1 VSSSHNLHWRL
12 SRFYFFYYFFVGSFV
27 PYWGIYLQS
36 ENFSP
41 SSIGILLSLFQIS
54 RIVAPNFWGWLADH
68 TGHRVKWIKL
78 TSFLGLIG
86 FIGIFWAKG
95 FFWIFLVMSA
105 LSLFTSST
113 LPLAESLTLA
123 HLATTD
129 GHYSRI
135 RLWGSIGFIVASLF
149 LGYLIDL
156 QGINILLWVLLI
168 TQAIIFFLSNTIP
181 EAKEIHHKK
190 NDLSIW
196 KIIKT
201 PSVVALLIGCTLM
214 VSAHGVLYN
223 FYSIYLK
230 EHGYSSAA
238 IGWLWAVGVICEI
251 FIFMLMPKILRR
263 YSLKTI
269 LLISLFLGVIRFIL
283 IGASPDQFYLLLI
296 AQMFHAATFGSFHAA
311 SIEVIAYFFKGR
323 NQSRGQAIYNSVAY
337 GIGGTIGGLGGGYL
351 IQYLGGQLGF
361 MIAAISPLIGFIV
374 IWYGL
379 KLEIKYLAKTS
390 PQSMRKLND
399 YE

>member
-1 VSSSHNLHWRL
+1 MSSSYNLHWRL

-68 TGHRVKWIKL
+68 SGHRVKWIKL

-190 NDLSIW
+190 NDLPIW

-230 EHGYSSAA
+230 EHGYSSAT

-379 KLEIKYLAKTS
+379 KLEIKGNKIFG
-390 PQSMRKLND
+390 
-399 YE
+399 

>member
-1 VSSSHNLHWRL
+1 MSSSHNLHWRL

-86 FIGIFWAKG
+86 FIGVFWAKG

-168 TQAIIFFLSNTIP
+168 AQAIIFFLSNTIP
-181 EAKEIHHKK
+181 ETQDIQHKT

-201 PSVVALLIGCTLM
+201 PSVIALLLGCTLM

-230 EHGYSSAA
+230 DHGYSSGT

-251 FIFMLMPKILRR
+251 LIFMAMPKILRR
-263 YSLKTI
+263 YSLKAI
-269 LLISLFLGVIRFIL
+269 LLMSLFLGIIRFIL
-283 IGASPDQFYLLLI
+283 IGASPDHLYLLFI

-311 SIEVIAYFFKGR
+311 SIEVIAYYFKGR
-323 NQSRGQAIYNSVAY
+323 NQTRGQAIYNSVAY

-361 MIAAISPLIGFIV
+361 MIAAISPLIGFVV
-374 IWYGL
+374 IWFGL
-379 KLEIKYLAKTS
+379 KLEIKGNKIFG
-390 PQSMRKLND
+390 
-399 YE
+399 

>member
-1 VSSSHNLHWRL
+1 MSSSHNLHWRL

-86 FIGIFWAKG
+86 FIGVFWAKG

-149 LGYLIDL
+149 LGYLIDF

-168 TQAIIFFLSNTIP
+168 AQAIIFFLSNTIP
-181 EAKEIHHKK
+181 ETQDIQHKT

-201 PSVVALLIGCTLM
+201 PSVIALLIGCTLM

-230 EHGYSSAA
+230 DHGYSSGT

-251 FIFMLMPKILRR
+251 LIFMAMPKILRR
-263 YSLKTI
+263 YSLKAI
-269 LLISLFLGVIRFIL
+269 LLMSLFLGVIRFIL
-283 IGASPDQFYLLLI
+283 IGASPDHLYLLFI

-311 SIEVIAYFFKGR
+311 SIEVIAYYFKGR
-323 NQSRGQAIYNSVAY
+323 NQTRGQAIYNSVAY

-361 MIAAISPLIGFIV
+361 MIAAISPLIGFVV
-374 IWYGL
+374 IWFGL
-379 KLEIKYLAKTS
+379 KLEIKGNKIFG
-390 PQSMRKLND
+390 
-399 YE
+399 

>member
-1 VSSSHNLHWRL
+1 MSSSHNLHWRL

-86 FIGIFWAKG
+86 FIGVFWAKG
-95 FFWIFLVMSA
+95 FFWIFLVMLA

-168 TQAIIFFLSNTIP
+168 AQAIIFFLSNTIP
-181 EAKEIHHKK
+181 ETQDIQHKT

-201 PSVVALLIGCTLM
+201 PSVIALLLGCTLM

-230 EHGYSSAA
+230 DHGYSSGT

-251 FIFMLMPKILRR
+251 LIFMAMPKILRR
-263 YSLKTI
+263 YSLKAI
-269 LLISLFLGVIRFIL
+269 LLMSLFLGVIRFIL
-283 IGASPDQFYLLLI
+283 IGASPDHLYLLFI

-311 SIEVIAYFFKGR
+311 SIEVIAYYFKGR
-323 NQSRGQAIYNSVAY
+323 NQTRGQAIYNSVAY

-361 MIAAISPLIGFIV
+361 MIAAISPLIGFVV
-374 IWYGL
+374 IWFGL
-379 KLEIKYLAKTS
+379 KLEIKG
-390 PQSMRKLND
+390 N
-399 YE
+399 EIFG

>member
-1 VSSSHNLHWRL
+1 MSSSHNLHWRL

-68 TGHRVKWIKL
+68 TGYRVKWIKL

-86 FIGIFWAKG
+86 FIGVFWAKG

-149 LGYLIDL
+149 LGYLIDF

-168 TQAIIFFLSNTIP
+168 AQAIIFFLSNTIP
-181 EAKEIHHKK
+181 ETQDIQHKT

-201 PSVVALLIGCTLM
+201 PSVIALLIGCTLM

-230 EHGYSSAA
+230 DHGYSSGT

-251 FIFMLMPKILRR
+251 LIFMAMPKILQR
-263 YSLKTI
+263 YSLKAI
-269 LLISLFLGVIRFIL
+269 LLMSLFLGVIRFIL
-283 IGASPDQFYLLLI
+283 IGVSPDHLYLLFI

-311 SIEVIAYFFKGR
+311 SIEVIAYYFKGR
-323 NQSRGQAIYNSVAY
+323 NQTRGQAIYNSVAY

-361 MIAAISPLIGFIV
+361 MIAAISPLIGFVV
-374 IWYGL
+374 IWFGL
-379 KLEIKYLAKTS
+379 KLEIKGNKIFG
-390 PQSMRKLND
+390 
-399 YE
+399 

>member
-1 VSSSHNLHWRL
+1 MSSSYNLHWRL

-54 RIVAPNFWGWLADH
+54 RIIAPNFWGWLADH

-86 FIGIFWAKG
+86 FIGVFWAKG

-168 TQAIIFFLSNTIP
+168 AQTIIFFLSNTIP
-181 EAKEIHHKK
+181 ETKEIHHKK

-201 PSVVALLIGCTLM
+201 PSVIALLIGCTLM

-230 EHGYSSAA
+230 EHGYSSAT

-269 LLISLFLGVIRFIL
+269 LLLSLFLGVIRFIL
-283 IGASPDQFYLLLI
+283 IGASPNHFYLLLI

-361 MIAAISPLIGFIV
+361 MIAAISPLIGFVV

-379 KLEIKYLAKTS
+379 KLEIKGNKIFG
-390 PQSMRKLND
+390 
-399 YE
+399 

>member
-1 VSSSHNLHWRL
+1 MSSSHNLHWRL

-68 TGHRVKWIKL
+68 TGYRVKWIKL

-86 FIGIFWAKG
+86 FIGVFWAKG

-149 LGYLIDL
+149 LGYLIDF

-168 TQAIIFFLSNTIP
+168 AQAIIFFLSNTIP
-181 EAKEIHHKK
+181 ETQDIQHKT

-201 PSVVALLIGCTLM
+201 PSVIALLVGCTLM

-230 EHGYSSAA
+230 DHGYSSGT

-251 FIFMLMPKILRR
+251 LIFMAMPKILQRF
-263 YSLKTI
+263 SLKAI
-269 LLISLFLGVIRFIL
+269 LLMSLFLGVIRFIL
-283 IGASPDQFYLLLI
+283 IGVSPDHLYLLFI

-311 SIEVIAYFFKGR
+311 SIEVIAYYFKGR
-323 NQSRGQAIYNSVAY
+323 NQTRGQAIYNSVAY

-361 MIAAISPLIGFIV
+361 MIAAISPLIGFVV
-374 IWYGL
+374 IWFGL
-379 KLEIKYLAKTS
+379 KLEIKGNKIFG
-390 PQSMRKLND
+390 
-399 YE
+399 

>member
-1 VSSSHNLHWRL
+1 MSSSHNLHWRL

-86 FIGIFWAKG
+86 FIGVFWAKG

-168 TQAIIFFLSNTIP
+168 AQAIIFFLSNTIP
-181 EAKEIHHKK
+181 ETQDIQHKT

-201 PSVVALLIGCTLM
+201 PSVIALLIGCTLM

-230 EHGYSSAA
+230 DHGYSSGT

-251 FIFMLMPKILRR
+251 LIFMAMPKILQRF
-263 YSLKTI
+263 SLKAI
-269 LLISLFLGVIRFIL
+269 LLMSLFLGVIRFIL
-283 IGASPDQFYLLLI
+283 IGASPDHLYLLFI

-311 SIEVIAYFFKGR
+311 SIEVIAYYFKGR
-323 NQSRGQAIYNSVAY
+323 NQTRGQAIYNSVAY

-361 MIAAISPLIGFIV
+361 MIAAISPLIGFVV
-374 IWYGL
+374 IWFGL
-379 KLEIKYLAKTS
+379 KLEIKGNKIFG
-390 PQSMRKLND
+390 
-399 YE
+399 

>member
-1 VSSSHNLHWRL
+1 MSSSYNLHWRL

-54 RIVAPNFWGWLADH
+54 RIIAPNFWGWLADH

-86 FIGIFWAKG
+86 FIGVFWAKG

-168 TQAIIFFLSNTIP
+168 AQTIIFFLSNTIP
-181 EAKEIHHKK
+181 ETKEIHHKK

-201 PSVVALLIGCTLM
+201 PSVIALLIGCTLM

-230 EHGYSSAA
+230 DHGYSSGT

-251 FIFMLMPKILRR
+251 LIFMAMPKILRR

-269 LLISLFLGVIRFIL
+269 LLMSLFLGVIRFIL
-283 IGASPDQFYLLLI
+283 IGASPDNLYLLFI

-311 SIEVIAYFFKGR
+311 SIEVIAYYFKGR
-323 NQSRGQAIYNSVAY
+323 NQTRGQAIYNSVAY

-351 IQYLGGQLGF
+351 IQYLGGQIGF
-361 MIAAISPLIGFIV
+361 MIAAISPLIGFVV
-374 IWYGL
+374 IWFGL
-379 KLEIKYLAKTS
+379 KIEIKGNKIFG
-390 PQSMRKLND
+390 
-399 YE
+399 

>member
-1 VSSSHNLHWRL
+1 MSSSHNLHWRL

-68 TGHRVKWIKL
+68 SGHRVKWIKL

-86 FIGIFWAKG
+86 FIGVFWAKG
-95 FFWIFLVMSA
+95 FFWIFLIMSA

-190 NDLSIW
+190 NDLPIW

-230 EHGYSSAA
+230 EHGYSSAT

-269 LLISLFLGVIRFIL
+269 LLLSLFLGVIRFIL
-283 IGASPDQFYLLLI
+283 IGASPDHFYLLLI

-361 MIAAISPLIGFIV
+361 MIAAISPLIGFVV

-379 KLEIKYLAKTS
+379 KLEIKGNKIFG
-390 PQSMRKLND
+390 
-399 YE
+399 

>member
-1 VSSSHNLHWRL
+1 MSSSHNLHWRL

-68 TGHRVKWIKL
+68 SGHRVKWIKL

-86 FIGIFWAKG
+86 FIGVFWAKG
-95 FFWIFLVMSA
+95 FFWIFLIMSA

-168 TQAIIFFLSNTIP
+168 AQTIIFFLSNTIP
-181 EAKEIHHKK
+181 ETKEIHHKK

-201 PSVVALLIGCTLM
+201 PSLVALLIGCTLM

-269 LLISLFLGVIRFIL
+269 LLLSLFLGVIRFIL
-283 IGASPDQFYLLLI
+283 IGASPNHFYLLLI

-379 KLEIKYLAKTS
+379 KLEIKGNKIFG
-390 PQSMRKLND
+390 
-399 YE
+399 

>member
-1 VSSSHNLHWRL
+1 MSATHNLHWRL

-36 ENFSP
+36 QNFSP
-41 SSIGILLSLFQIS
+41 ASIGILLSLFQIS

-78 TSFLGLIG
+78 TSLLGLIG
-86 FIGIFWAKG
+86 FVGVFWAKG
-95 FFWIFLVMSA
+95 FFWIFLIMSA

-135 RLWGSIGFIVASLF
+135 RLWGSIGFIVASLL

-156 QGINILLWVLLI
+156 QGINILLWALLVA
-168 TQAIIFFLSNTIP
+168 QAIIFYLSNTIP
-181 EAKEIHHKK
+181 ETQKIHHEKK
-190 NDLSIW
+190 DLSIW

-230 EHGYSSAA
+230 EHGYSGGT

-251 FIFMLMPKILRR
+251 LIFMMMPKILRR

-269 LLISLFLGVIRFIL
+269 LLMSLFLGVIRFIL
-283 IGASPDQFYLLLI
+283 IGASPDHLYLLLI

-311 SIEVIAYFFKGR
+311 SIEVIAYYFKGR
-323 NQSRGQAIYNSVAY
+323 NQARGQAIYNSVAY
-337 GIGGTIGGLGGGYL
+337 GIGGTVGGLGGGYL
-351 IQYLGGQLGF
+351 IQYLGGQIGF
-361 MIAAISPLIGFIV
+361 MIAAISPLIGFLV
-374 IWYGL
+374 IWFGL
-379 KLEIKYLAKTS
+379 KLDIKGNKIFG
-390 PQSMRKLND
+390 
-399 YE
+399 

>member
-230 EHGYSSAA
+230 EHGYSSAT

-269 LLISLFLGVIRFIL
+269 LLMSLFLGVIRFIL
-283 IGASPDQFYLLLI
+283 IGASPDHFYLLLI

-361 MIAAISPLIGFIV
+361 IIAAISPLIGFIV
-374 IWYGL
+374 IWFGL
-379 KLEIKYLAKTS
+379 KLEIKGNKIFG
-390 PQSMRKLND
+390 
-399 YE
+399 

>member
-1 VSSSHNLHWRL
+1 MSSSHNLHWRL

-149 LGYLIDL
+149 LGYLIDF

-168 TQAIIFFLSNTIP
+168 AQAIIFFLSNTIP
-181 EAKEIHHKK
+181 ETQDIQHKT

-201 PSVVALLIGCTLM
+201 PSVIALLIGCTLM

-230 EHGYSSAA
+230 DHGYSSGT

-251 FIFMLMPKILRR
+251 LIFMAMPKILQRF
-263 YSLKTI
+263 SLKAI
-269 LLISLFLGVIRFIL
+269 LLMSLFLGVIRFIL
-283 IGASPDQFYLLLI
+283 IGVSPDHLYLLFI

-311 SIEVIAYFFKGR
+311 SIEVIAYYFKGR
-323 NQSRGQAIYNSVAY
+323 NQTRGQAIYNSVAY

-361 MIAAISPLIGFIV
+361 MIAAISPLIGFVV
-374 IWYGL
+374 IWFGL
-379 KLEIKYLAKTS
+379 KLEIKG
-390 PQSMRKLND
+390 N
-399 YE
+399 EIFG

>member
-1 VSSSHNLHWRL
+1 MSSSHNLHWRL

-68 TGHRVKWIKL
+68 SGHRVKWIKL

-86 FIGIFWAKG
+86 FIGVFWAKG

-190 NDLSIW
+190 NDLPIW

-230 EHGYSSAA
+230 EHGYSSTT

-263 YSLKTI
+263 YSLKAI
-269 LLISLFLGVIRFIL
+269 LLMSLFLGVIRFIL
-283 IGASPDQFYLLLI
+283 IGASPNHFYLLLI

-379 KLEIKYLAKTS
+379 KLEIKGNKIFG
-390 PQSMRKLND
+390 
-399 YE
+399 

>member
-1 VSSSHNLHWRL
+1 MSSRHNLHWRL

-95 FFWIFLVMSA
+95 FFWIFLVMLA

-168 TQAIIFFLSNTIP
+168 AQAIIFFLSNTIP
-181 EAKEIHHKK
+181 ETQDIQHKT

-201 PSVVALLIGCTLM
+201 PSVIALLLGCTLM

-230 EHGYSSAA
+230 DHGYSSGT

-251 FIFMLMPKILRR
+251 LIFMAMPKILRR
-263 YSLKTI
+263 YSLKAI
-269 LLISLFLGVIRFIL
+269 LLMSLFLGVIRFIL
-283 IGASPDQFYLLLI
+283 IGASPDHLYLLFI

-311 SIEVIAYFFKGR
+311 SIEVIAYYFKGR
-323 NQSRGQAIYNSVAY
+323 NQTRGQAIYNSVAY

-361 MIAAISPLIGFIV
+361 MIAAISPLIGFVV
-374 IWYGL
+374 IWFGL
-379 KLEIKYLAKTS
+379 KLEIKG
-390 PQSMRKLND
+390 N
-399 YE
+399 EIFG

>member
-86 FIGIFWAKG
+86 FIGVFWAKG

-168 TQAIIFFLSNTIP
+168 AQAIIFFLSNTIP
-181 EAKEIHHKK
+181 ETQDIQHKT

-201 PSVVALLIGCTLM
+201 PSVIALLIGCTLM

-230 EHGYSSAA
+230 DHGYSSGT

-251 FIFMLMPKILRR
+251 LIFMAMPKILQRF
-263 YSLKTI
+263 SLKAI
-269 LLISLFLGVIRFIL
+269 LLMSLFLGVIRFIL
-283 IGASPDQFYLLLI
+283 IGVSPDHLYLLFI

-311 SIEVIAYFFKGR
+311 SIEVIAYYFKGR
-323 NQSRGQAIYNSVAY
+323 NQTRGQAIYNSVAY

-361 MIAAISPLIGFIV
+361 MIAAISPLIGFVV
-374 IWYGL
+374 IWFGL
-379 KLEIKYLAKTS
+379 KLEIKGNKIFG
-390 PQSMRKLND
+390 
-399 YE
+399 

>member
-1 VSSSHNLHWRL
+1 VVSSHNLHWRL
-12 SRFYFFYYFFVGSFV
+12 SRFYFFYYFFVGAFV

-54 RIVAPNFWGWLADH
+54 RIIAPNFWGWLADH

-86 FIGIFWAKG
+86 FIGVFWAKG

-123 HLATTD
+123 HLATTN

-168 TQAIIFFLSNTIP
+168 AQAIIFFLSNTIP
-181 EAKEIHHKK
+181 ETKEIQHKT

-201 PSVVALLIGCTLM
+201 PSVIALLIGCTLM

-230 EHGYSSAA
+230 DHGYSSAT

-251 FIFMLMPKILRR
+251 LIFMAMPKILRR

-269 LLISLFLGVIRFIL
+269 LLMSLFLGVIRFIL
-283 IGASPDQFYLLLI
+283 IGASPDHLYLLFI

-311 SIEVIAYFFKGR
+311 SIEVIAYYFKGR
-323 NQSRGQAIYNSVAY
+323 NQTRGQAIYNSVAY

-351 IQYLGGQLGF
+351 IQYLGGQIGF
-361 MIAAISPLIGFIV
+361 MIAAISPLIGFVV
-374 IWYGL
+374 IWFGL
-379 KLEIKYLAKTS
+379 KIEIKGNKIFG
-390 PQSMRKLND
+390 
-399 YE
+399 

>member
-1 VSSSHNLHWRL
+1 MSSSHNLHWRL

-68 TGHRVKWIKL
+68 SGHRVKWIKL

-190 NDLSIW
+190 NDLPIW

-230 EHGYSSAA
+230 EHGYSSAT

-379 KLEIKYLAKTS
+379 KLEIKGNKIFG
-390 PQSMRKLND
+390 
-399 YE
+399 

>member
-1 VSSSHNLHWRL
+1 MSSSHNLHWRL

-95 FFWIFLVMSA
+95 FFWIFLVMLA

-168 TQAIIFFLSNTIP
+168 AQAIIFFLSNTIP
-181 EAKEIHHKK
+181 ETQDIQHKT

-201 PSVVALLIGCTLM
+201 PSVIALLLGCTLM

-230 EHGYSSAA
+230 DHGYSSGT

-251 FIFMLMPKILRR
+251 LIFMAMPKILRR
-263 YSLKTI
+263 YSLKAI
-269 LLISLFLGVIRFIL
+269 LLMSLFLGVIRFIL
-283 IGASPDQFYLLLI
+283 IGASPDHLYLLFI

-311 SIEVIAYFFKGR
+311 SIEVIAYYFKGR
-323 NQSRGQAIYNSVAY
+323 NQTRGQAIYNSVAY

-361 MIAAISPLIGFIV
+361 MIAAISPLIGFVV
-374 IWYGL
+374 IWFGL
-379 KLEIKYLAKTS
+379 KLEIKG
-390 PQSMRKLND
+390 N
-399 YE
+399 EIFG

>member
-1 VSSSHNLHWRL
+1 MSSSHNLHWRL

-269 LLISLFLGVIRFIL
+269 LLMSLFLGVIRFIL

-379 KLEIKYLAKTS
+379 KLEIKGNKIFG
-390 PQSMRKLND
+390 
-399 YE
+399 

>member
-1 VSSSHNLHWRL
+1 MSSSHNLHWRL

-135 RLWGSIGFIVASLF
+135 RLWGSIGFIVASLL

-230 EHGYSSAA
+230 EHGYSSAT

-283 IGASPDQFYLLLI
+283 IGASPDHFYLLLI

-379 KLEIKYLAKTS
+379 KLEIKGNKIFG
-390 PQSMRKLND
+390 
-399 YE
+399 

>member
-1 VSSSHNLHWRL
+1 MSSSHNLHWRL

-86 FIGIFWAKG
+86 FIGVFWAKG
-95 FFWIFLVMSA
+95 FFWIFLVMLA

-168 TQAIIFFLSNTIP
+168 AQAIIFFLSNTIP
-181 EAKEIHHKK
+181 ETQDIQHKT

-201 PSVVALLIGCTLM
+201 PSVIALLLGCTLM

-230 EHGYSSAA
+230 DHGYSSGT

-251 FIFMLMPKILRR
+251 LIFMAMPKILRR
-263 YSLKTI
+263 YSLKAI
-269 LLISLFLGVIRFIL
+269 LLMSLFLGVIRFIL
-283 IGASPDQFYLLLI
+283 IGASPDHLYLLFI

-311 SIEVIAYFFKGR
+311 SIEVIAYYFKGR
-323 NQSRGQAIYNSVAY
+323 NQTRGQAIYNSVAY

-351 IQYLGGQLGF
+351 IQYLGGQIGF
-361 MIAAISPLIGFIV
+361 MIAAISPLIGFVV
-374 IWYGL
+374 IWFGL
-379 KLEIKYLAKTS
+379 KLEIKG
-390 PQSMRKLND
+390 N
-399 YE
+399 EIFG

>member
-1 VSSSHNLHWRL
+1 
-12 SRFYFFYYFFVGSFV
+12 
-27 PYWGIYLQS
+27 
-36 ENFSP
+36 
-41 SSIGILLSLFQIS
+41 
-54 RIVAPNFWGWLADH
+54 
-68 TGHRVKWIKL
+68 
-78 TSFLGLIG
+78 
-86 FIGIFWAKG
+86 
-95 FFWIFLVMSA
+95 M
-105 LSLFTSST
+105 
-113 LPLAESLTLA
+113 
-123 HLATTD
+123 
-129 GHYSRI
+129 
-135 RLWGSIGFIVASLF
+135 
-149 LGYLIDL
+149 
-156 QGINILLWVLLI
+156 WVLLI

-230 EHGYSSAA
+230 EHGYSSAT

-379 KLEIKYLAKTS
+379 KLEIKGNKIFG
-390 PQSMRKLND
+390 
-399 YE
+399 

>member
-1 VSSSHNLHWRL
+1 MSSSHNLHWRL

-86 FIGIFWAKG
+86 FIGVFWAKG

-149 LGYLIDL
+149 LGYLIDF

-168 TQAIIFFLSNTIP
+168 AQAIIFFLSNTIP
-181 EAKEIHHKK
+181 ETQDIQHKT

-201 PSVVALLIGCTLM
+201 PSVIALLIGCTLM

-230 EHGYSSAA
+230 DHGYSSGT

-251 FIFMLMPKILRR
+251 LIFMAMPKILQRF
-263 YSLKTI
+263 SLKAI
-269 LLISLFLGVIRFIL
+269 LLMSLFLGVIRFIL
-283 IGASPDQFYLLLI
+283 IGASPDHLYLLFI

-311 SIEVIAYFFKGR
+311 SIEVIAYYFKGR
-323 NQSRGQAIYNSVAY
+323 NQTRGQAIYNSVAY

-361 MIAAISPLIGFIV
+361 MIAAISPLIGFVV
-374 IWYGL
+374 IWFGL
-379 KLEIKYLAKTS
+379 KLEIKGNKIFG
-390 PQSMRKLND
+390 
-399 YE
+399 

>member
-1 VSSSHNLHWRL
+1 VSSRHNLHWRL

-86 FIGIFWAKG
+86 FIGVFWAKG

-149 LGYLIDL
+149 LGYLIDF

-168 TQAIIFFLSNTIP
+168 AQAIIFFLSNTIP
-181 EAKEIHHKK
+181 ETQDIQHKT

-201 PSVVALLIGCTLM
+201 PSVIALLIGCTLM

-230 EHGYSSAA
+230 DHGYSSGT

-251 FIFMLMPKILRR
+251 LIFMAMPKILQR
-263 YSLKTI
+263 YSLKAI
-269 LLISLFLGVIRFIL
+269 LLMSLFLGVIRFIL
-283 IGASPDQFYLLLI
+283 IGASPDHLYLLFI

-311 SIEVIAYFFKGR
+311 SIEVIAYYFKGR
-323 NQSRGQAIYNSVAY
+323 NQTRGQAIYNSVAY

-361 MIAAISPLIGFIV
+361 MIAAISPLIGFVV
-374 IWYGL
+374 IWFGL
-379 KLEIKYLAKTS
+379 KLEIKGNKIFG
-390 PQSMRKLND
+390 
-399 YE
+399 

>member
-86 FIGIFWAKG
+86 FIGIFWAKS
-95 FFWIFLVMSA
+95 FFWIFLVMLA

-230 EHGYSSAA
+230 EHGYSSAT

-379 KLEIKYLAKTS
+379 KLEIKGNKIFG
-390 PQSMRKLND
+390 
-399 YE
+399 

>member
-1 VSSSHNLHWRL
+1 VSSSLNLHWRL

-68 TGHRVKWIKL
+68 TGYRVKWIKL

-86 FIGIFWAKG
+86 FIGVFWAKG

-135 RLWGSIGFIVASLF
+135 RLGGSIGFIVASLF
-149 LGYLIDL
+149 LGYLIDV
-156 QGINILLWVLLI
+156 QGIKILLWVLLI
-168 TQAIIFFLSNTIP
+168 AQAIIFFLSNTIP
-181 EAKEIHHKK
+181 ETQDIQHKT

-201 PSVVALLIGCTLM
+201 PSVIALLVGCTLM

-230 EHGYSSAA
+230 DHGYSSGT

-251 FIFMLMPKILRR
+251 LIFMAMPKILQRF
-263 YSLKTI
+263 SLKAI
-269 LLISLFLGVIRFIL
+269 LLMSLFLGVIRFIL
-283 IGASPDQFYLLLI
+283 IGVSPDHLYLLFI

-311 SIEVIAYFFKGR
+311 SIEVIAYYFKGR
-323 NQSRGQAIYNSVAY
+323 NQTRGQAIYNSVAY

-361 MIAAISPLIGFIV
+361 MIAAISPLIGFVV
-374 IWYGL
+374 IWFGL
-379 KLEIKYLAKTS
+379 KLEIKGNKIFG
-390 PQSMRKLND
+390 
-399 YE
+399 

>member
-1 VSSSHNLHWRL
+1 MSSSHNLHWRL

-68 TGHRVKWIKL
+68 SGHRVKWIKL

-86 FIGIFWAKG
+86 FIGVFWAKG

-156 QGINILLWVLLI
+156 QGINILLWGLLI

-230 EHGYSSAA
+230 EHGYSSAT

-283 IGASPDQFYLLLI
+283 IGASPNHFYLLLI

-379 KLEIKYLAKTS
+379 KLEIKGNKIFG
-390 PQSMRKLND
+390 
-399 YE
+399 

>member
-1 VSSSHNLHWRL
+1 MSSSHNLHWRL

-68 TGHRVKWIKL
+68 SGHRVKWIKL

-86 FIGIFWAKG
+86 FIGVFWAKG

-190 NDLSIW
+190 NDLPIW

-230 EHGYSSAA
+230 EHGYSSAT

-263 YSLKTI
+263 YSLKAI
-269 LLISLFLGVIRFIL
+269 LLMSLFLGVIRFIL
-283 IGASPDQFYLLLI
+283 IGASPNHFYLLLI

-379 KLEIKYLAKTS
+379 KLEIKGNKIFG
-390 PQSMRKLND
+390 
-399 YE
+399 

>member
-95 FFWIFLVMSA
+95 FFWIFLVMLA

-149 LGYLIDL
+149 LGYLIDF

-168 TQAIIFFLSNTIP
+168 AQAIIFFLSNTIP
-181 EAKEIHHKK
+181 ETQDIQHKT

-201 PSVVALLIGCTLM
+201 PSVIALLIGCTLM

-230 EHGYSSAA
+230 DHGYSSGT

-251 FIFMLMPKILRR
+251 LIFMAMPKILRR
-263 YSLKTI
+263 YSLKAI
-269 LLISLFLGVIRFIL
+269 LLMSLFLGVIRFIL
-283 IGASPDQFYLLLI
+283 IGASPDHLYLLFI

-311 SIEVIAYFFKGR
+311 SIEVIAYYFKGR
-323 NQSRGQAIYNSVAY
+323 NQTRGQAIYNSVAY

-361 MIAAISPLIGFIV
+361 MIAAISPLIGFVV
-374 IWYGL
+374 IWFGL
-379 KLEIKYLAKTS
+379 KLEIKG
-390 PQSMRKLND
+390 N
-399 YE
+399 EIFG

>member
-1 VSSSHNLHWRL
+1 MSSSHNLHWRL

-95 FFWIFLVMSA
+95 FFWIFLVMLA

-156 QGINILLWVLLI
+156 QGINILLWVLL
-168 TQAIIFFLSNTIP
+168 TAQAIIFFLSNTIP
-181 EAKEIHHKK
+181 ETQDIQHKT

-201 PSVVALLIGCTLM
+201 PSVIALLLGCTLM

-230 EHGYSSAA
+230 DHGYSSGT

-251 FIFMLMPKILRR
+251 LIFMAMPKILRR
-263 YSLKTI
+263 YSLKAI
-269 LLISLFLGVIRFIL
+269 LLMSLFLGVIRFIL
-283 IGASPDQFYLLLI
+283 IGASPDHLYLLFI

-311 SIEVIAYFFKGR
+311 SIEVIAYYFKGR
-323 NQSRGQAIYNSVAY
+323 NQTRGQAIYNSVAY

-361 MIAAISPLIGFIV
+361 MIAAISPLIGFVV
-374 IWYGL
+374 IWFGL
-379 KLEIKYLAKTS
+379 KLEIKG
-390 PQSMRKLND
+390 N
-399 YE
+399 EIFG

>member
-1 VSSSHNLHWRL
+1 MSSSHNLHWRL

-68 TGHRVKWIKL
+68 SGHRVKWIKL

-230 EHGYSSAA
+230 EHGYSSAT

-283 IGASPDQFYLLLI
+283 IGASPDHFYLLLI

-379 KLEIKYLAKTS
+379 KLEIKGNKIFG
-390 PQSMRKLND
+390 
-399 YE
+399 

>member
-1 VSSSHNLHWRL
+1 MSSSHNLHWRL

-36 ENFSP
+36 QNFSP

-86 FIGIFWAKG
+86 FIGVFWAKG

-149 LGYLIDL
+149 LGYLIDF

-168 TQAIIFFLSNTIP
+168 AQAIIFFLSNTIP
-181 EAKEIHHKK
+181 ETQDIQDKT

-201 PSVVALLIGCTLM
+201 PSVISLLIGCTLM

-230 EHGYSSAA
+230 DHGYSSGT

-251 FIFMLMPKILRR
+251 LIFMTMPKILQR
-263 YSLKTI
+263 YSLKAI
-269 LLISLFLGVIRFIL
+269 LLMSLFLGVIRFIL
-283 IGASPDQFYLLLI
+283 IGASPDHLYLLFI

-311 SIEVIAYFFKGR
+311 SIEVIAYYFKGR
-323 NQSRGQAIYNSVAY
+323 NQTRGQAIYNSVAY

-361 MIAAISPLIGFIV
+361 MIAAISPLIGFVV
-374 IWYGL
+374 IWFGL
-379 KLEIKYLAKTS
+379 KLEIKGNKIFG
-390 PQSMRKLND
+390 
-399 YE
+399 

>member
-1 VSSSHNLHWRL
+1 MSSSHNLHWRL

-86 FIGIFWAKG
+86 FVGVFWAKG

-123 HLATTD
+123 HLARTD

-168 TQAIIFFLSNTIP
+168 AQAIIFFLSNTIP
-181 EAKEIHHKK
+181 ETQDIQHKT

-201 PSVVALLIGCTLM
+201 PSVIALLIGCTLM

-230 EHGYSSAA
+230 DHGYSSGT

-251 FIFMLMPKILRR
+251 LIFMAMPKILRR
-263 YSLKTI
+263 YSLKAI
-269 LLISLFLGVIRFIL
+269 LLMSLFLGVIRFIL
-283 IGASPDQFYLLLI
+283 IGASPDHLYLLFM

-311 SIEVIAYFFKGR
+311 SIEVIAYYFQGR
-323 NQSRGQAIYNSVAY
+323 NQTRGQAIYNSVAY

-361 MIAAISPLIGFIV
+361 MIAAISPLIGFVV
-374 IWYGL
+374 IWFGL
-379 KLEIKYLAKTS
+379 KLEIKG
-390 PQSMRKLND
+390 N
-399 YE
+399 EIFG

>member
-1 VSSSHNLHWRL
+1 MSSSHNLHWRL

-123 HLATTD
+123 HLATSD

-379 KLEIKYLAKTS
+379 KLEIKGNKIFG
-390 PQSMRKLND
+390 
-399 YE
+399 